1 MKVLFIPDYSKSNP
15 YQKLLEDCLREK
27 KVNACFTKEDTKR
40 IFPISRSRAIST
52 FNGIGLLHIHWISD
66 YIETGTKR
74 KFLAFFK
81 VLNFILDIYMVK
93 KILNTKIVWTVHNLQ
108 SHECKHPQIELLARK
123 YLAKKVDA
131 LICHSET
138 AKKMISKTYRVSP
151 SKIHVIPHGNY
162 INCYENKISKDDSRK
177 KLALAKDE
185 IVFLYFGKIKPYKG
199 VIELV
204 KVFNELNTA
213 QTRKIKLLIVGK
225 PQNDQIKCSIIS
237 NINDNP
243 NIKTVF
249 NLIPDNKIQIYMN
262 AADVVVLPYTDI
274 LMSGAAILA
283 ISFGK
288 PIIAPMMGSIP
299 DILDEK
305 GAFLYTSDENNGL
318 LRAIKQAINSKGRLE
333 EMGNY
338 NLEVA
343 KKLDWN
349 EIAEKT
355 KKLYEICVK
364 KYEVIS
370 ENR

>member
-1 MKVLFIPDYSKSNP
+1 MKVIFIPDYKKSNP
-15 YQKLLEDCLREK
+15 YQKLLEDSLRKK
-27 KVNACFTKEDTKR
+27 KVNVVFPIENKR
-40 IFPISRSRAIST
+40 RFFPISRAILT
-52 FNGIGLLHIHWISD
+52 FNRIDLLHIHWISD
-66 YIETGTKR
+66 YMGTGTKR

-81 VLNFILDIYMVK
+81 VLKFILDISMAK

-123 YLAKKVDA
+123 YLSKKVDA

-138 AKKMISKTYRVSP
+138 AKKMICKTHKVSP
-151 SKIHVIPHGNY
+151 SKIYAIPHGNY
-162 INCYENKISKDDSRK
+162 IECYENKISKDDSRK
-177 KLALAKDE
+177 KLALAKHE
-185 IVFLYFGKIKPYKG
+185 IIFLYFGKIKPYKG

-213 QTRKIKLLIVGK
+213 QKIKLLIVGK
-225 PQNDQIKCSIIS
+225 PQNDQIKYSVIS

-274 LMSGAAILA
+274 LMSGATILA
-283 ISFGK
+283 MSFGK
-288 PIIAPMMGSIP
+288 PVIAPRTGSIP

-305 GAFLYTSDENNGL
+305 GAFLYKSDENNGL
-318 LRAIKQAINSKGRLE
+318 LRTIRQAINSKGKLE
-333 EMGNY
+333 EMGDY

-355 KKLYEICVK
+355 KKVYEECFGGVC
-364 KYEVIS
+364 
-370 ENR
+370 